1 MEAIAVYIKEYRS
14 LKNALIPLSPCFD
27 VELKKDEIIVQKKQ
41 SFNVFRYFHSNILN
55 LTAIIGSNGCGKTSI
70 LNVISDVF
78 AYKQSTNGNVIL
90 FYDDNEDKVCVLGQS
105 TIHISCKECECI
117 RFNAVENSFLIGM
130 LFVSNAFNPSA
141 YNYPYRDNKP
151 GNGFFNYEIA
161 KQIKDAV
168 KDHKPSLSNILQPYI
183 AEETKREIEFI
194 KKYGNIADFDIR
206 NCIIRNVYDNV
217 QEAFAVEIEEAK
229 TEVFK
234 KEDTFP
240 NRSWLNVARNM
251 ELRFWLNFVLNSVCS
266 FWGKYQDKDKEEKKQ
281 VFNAWL
287 IQYWNVVYECCDKS
301 VDAHHKLGKL
311 AEVMGSFFSENFNLH
326 IYDIVKD
333 IMMLVRDKLTFKD
346 NNGYAAD
353 NVVNNADRVQD
364 VLDIYEKYH
373 PLFAKGIESLTFSW
387 DMSSGEQAMLSLFAR
402 LASISN
408 HELSKYSTLLICI
421 DEADLF
427 FHPEWQ
433 QEFVYK
439 LQARLSKIYADK
451 KLQIIITSHSPI
463 FLSDIPRDHIVLL
476 KKSEKLSGQSEIVLG
491 KSGDIHETFAANIF
505 SLYNDT
511 FFLHKHNNIGIIG
524 DYANNVIKY
533 VLKLIAIKEVCIKIS
548 DFISKKISYKT
559 NEKNDLR
566 EQCLVQELLQS
577 ISNFK
582 KIFTDAGDVYSE
594 FQFTDYLFK
603 YLDGQRDADVE
614 VKIMDISRGID
625 KHLKTALDNLV
636 PLIGEEF
643 LRKQIRGKIDALMSY
658 PYGGRQEKIKRLF
671 SEYNDLSEQEK
682 IAFKKLL
689 GDKNVTNNNT

>member
-70 LNVISDVF
+70 LNVMADVF

-90 FYDDNEDKVCVLGQS
+90 FYDDNKDKICVLGQS
-105 TIHISCKECECI
+105 TIQIFYKKCECS
-117 RFNAVENSFLIGM
+117 RFNAVENSFPVGM

-161 KQIKDAV
+161 KQIKDAAMKYKPPLSDVV
-168 KDHKPSLSNILQPYI
+168 KPYI
-183 AEETKREIEFI
+183 VEETKREIGFVKE
-194 KKYGNIADFDIR
+194 YGKIADFDIR
-206 NCIIRNVYDNV
+206 NCIIENVYNNV
-217 QEAFAVEIEEAK
+217 QEAFAKKIKAAQMD
-229 TEVFK
+229 VFK
-234 KEDTFP
+234 KEYGFFYKSELDVTN
-240 NRSWLNVARNM
+240 NR
-251 ELRFWLNFVLNSVCS
+251 EFYFWSKFVLNSVCS
-266 FWGKYQDKDKEEKKQ
+266 FLAKYQGKDQKDKTEAFEK
-281 VFNAWL
+281 WL
-287 IQYWNVVYECCDKS
+287 SLYWHTVYECCDKRME
-301 VDAHHKLGKL
+301 DHHKLVKL
-311 AEVMGSFFSENFNLH
+311 ASVMGSFFSANFNLH
-326 IYDIVKD
+326 IYNTVKG
-333 IMMLVRDKLTFKD
+333 IMMLVREKLIFMND
-346 NNGYAAD
+346 GYVAS
-353 NVVNNADRVQD
+353 NEEQVQD
-364 VLDIYEKYH
+364 VFAIYKKCIT
-373 PLFAKGIESLTFSW
+373 LFVKGIDCLTFSW

-402 LASISN
+402 LAPISN
-408 HELSKYSTLLICI
+408 HELSKYSTVLICI

-439 LQARLSKIYADK
+439 LQAKLSKIYEK
-451 KLQIIITSHSPI
+451 QNLQIIITSHSPI
-463 FLSDIPRDHIVLL
+463 FLSDMPRDHIVLL

-533 VLKLIAIKEVCIKIS
+533 VLKLIAMKEICIKIS
-548 DFISKKISYKT
+548 DFSSKKTLYK
-559 NEKNDLR
+559 NDEKNDLKK
-566 EQCLVQELLQS
+566 QCFVQELLQS

-582 KIFTDAGDVYSE
+582 TIFDDAGDAYSE

-603 YLDGQRDADVE
+603 YLDGQRDADVD

-625 KHLKTALDNLV
+625 KHLKMALDNLV

-658 PYGGRQEKIKRLF
+658 PYGERQDKIKRLF

>member
-14 LKNALIPLSPCFD
+14 LKNALIPLSSCFD
-27 VELKKDEIIVQKKQ
+27 VELKKDKIIVQKKQ

-70 LNVISDVF
+70 LNVMADVF

-90 FYDDNEDKVCVLGQS
+90 FYDDNKDKVCVLGQS
-105 TIHISCKECECI
+105 KIQIFCKECECI
-117 RFNAVENSFLIGM
+117 RFNAVENSFSIGM

-161 KQIKDAV
+161 KQIKDAAMKYEPPLSDVV
-168 KDHKPSLSNILQPYI
+168 KPYI
-183 AEETKREIEFI
+183 VEETKREIEFV
-194 KKYGNIADFDIR
+194 KEYGKIADFDIR
-206 NCIIRNVYDNV
+206 NCIIENVYNNV
-217 QEAFAVEIEEAK
+217 QEAFAEKIKDAQAN
-229 TEVFK
+229 VFK
-234 KEDTFP
+234 EKDGFFNKYWLDVTN
-240 NRSWLNVARNM
+240 NR
-251 ELRFWLNFVLNSVCS
+251 ELYFWTKFVLNSVCS
-266 FWGKYQDKDKEEKKQ
+266 FWAKYQGKDKKDKTEAFEK
-281 VFNAWL
+281 WL
-287 IQYWNVVYECCDKS
+287 SLYWHTVYECCYKI
-301 VDAHHKLGKL
+301 VDDHHKLVKL
-311 AEVMGSFFSENFNLH
+311 AEVMGSFFRANFNLH
-326 IYDIVKD
+326 IYNTVQN
-333 IMMLVRDKLTFKD
+333 IMTLVREHLTFTGNGGYVA
-346 NNGYAAD
+346 NN
-353 NVVNNADRVQD
+353 VKQVQY
-364 VLDIYEKYH
+364 VLDIYEKCIT
-373 PLFAKGIESLTFSW
+373 LFVKGIDCLTFSW
-387 DMSSGEQAMLSLFAR
+387 DMSSGEQAMLSLFTR
-402 LASISN
+402 LAPISN
-408 HELSKYSTLLICI
+408 PDLSKYSTVLICI

-439 LQARLSKIYADK
+439 LQAKLSKIYAK
-451 KLQIIITSHSPI
+451 QKLQIIITSHSPI
-463 FLSDIPRDHIVLL
+463 FLSDIPRNHIVLL
-476 KKSEKLSGQSEIVLG
+476 KKSEKLLGQSEIVLG
-491 KSGDIHETFAANIF
+491 KYGDIHETFAANIF

-511 FFLHKHNNIGIIG
+511 FFLHKHNNIGVIG

-533 VLKLIAIKEVCIKIS
+533 VLKLIAMKEICIKIS
-548 DFISKKISYKT
+548 DFSSKKILYKDD
-559 NEKNDLR
+559 EKNDLKK
-566 EQCLVQELLQS
+566 QCFVQELLQS
-577 ISNFK
+577 ISIFK
-582 KIFTDAGDVYSE
+582 KIFAEAGDVYSE

-682 IAFKKLL
+682 RAFKKLL

>member
-27 VELKKDEIIVQKKQ
+27 VELKKDKIIVQKKQ

-70 LNVISDVF
+70 LNVMADVF

-90 FYDDNEDKVCVLGQS
+90 FYDDNEDKVCALGQS
-105 TIHISCKECECI
+105 TIQIFYQECECS
-117 RFNAVENSFLIGM
+117 RFNAVEDSFPVGM

-161 KQIKDAV
+161 KLIKDAAM
-168 KDHKPSLSNILQPYI
+168 KYKPPLVDVVRPYI
-183 AEETKREIEFI
+183 VEETKREIEFI
-194 KKYGNIADFDIR
+194 KKHGKIADFDIR
-206 NCIIRNVYDNV
+206 NCIIGTAHNSI
-217 QEAFAVEIEEAK
+217 QEAIAVEIEATKAK
-229 TEVFK
+229 ECTKENVFMNK
-234 KEDTFP
+234 F
-240 NRSWLNVARNM
+240 
-251 ELRFWLNFVLNSVCS
+251 ELGVTNSREIYFWSQFVLNSVSS
-266 FWGKYQDKDKEEKKQ
+266 FWDKYHDKKYEKDAFEK
-281 VFNAWL
+281 WL
-287 IQYWNVVYECCDKS
+287 SRYWNVAYECCDKN
-301 VDAHHKLGKL
+301 VDAHHKLVKL
-311 AEVMGSFFSENFNLH
+311 AEVMGSFFSENFNFNV
-326 IYDIVKD
+326 YDTVQD
-333 IMMLVRDKLTFKD
+333 VMMLLYDKLTFTD
-346 NNGYAAD
+346 SGCYVA
-353 NVVNNADRVQD
+353 NNAEQVQE
-364 VLDIYEKYH
+364 VLDIYKKCV
-373 PLFAKGIESLTFSW
+373 LLLVKGIDCLDFSW
-387 DMSSGEQAMLSLFAR
+387 NMSSGEQALLSLFAR
-402 LASISN
+402 LASISD
-408 HELSKYSTLLICI
+408 HDLSNYHSLLICI

-439 LQARLSKIYADK
+439 LQEKLPKIYAGK
-451 KLQIIITSHSPI
+451 KIQIIITSHSPI
-463 FLSDIPRDHIVLL
+463 FLSDIPRNHIVLL

-491 KSGDIHETFAANIF
+491 KYGDIHETFAANIF

-533 VLKLIAIKEVCIKIS
+533 VLRLIAMKEICIKIS
-548 DFISKKISYKT
+548 DFSSKKILYK
-559 NEKNDLR
+559 NDEKNDLKK
-566 EQCLVQELLQS
+566 QCFVQELLQS

-582 KIFTDAGDVYSE
+582 TIFADVGDVYSE
-594 FQFTDYLFK
+594 FQFTDYLFEN
-603 YLDGQRDADVE
+603 LDGQRDADVE
-614 VKIMDISRGID
+614 VKIMAISRGID

-658 PYGGRQEKIKRLF
+658 PYEGRQDKIKRLF
-671 SEYNDLSEQEK
+671 SEYNVLSELEK

>member
-14 LKNALIPLSPCFD
+14 LKNALIALSPCFD
-27 VELKKDEIIVQKKQ
+27 VELKKNGIIVRKKQ

-70 LNVISDVF
+70 LNVMADAF

-90 FYDDNEDKVCVLGQS
+90 FYDDNKDKVCVLGQS
-105 TIHISCKECECI
+105 TIQFFYKECECN
-117 RFNAVENSFLIGM
+117 RFNSVENSFPVGM

-161 KQIKDAV
+161 KQIKDAAMKYKPPLSDVV
-168 KDHKPSLSNILQPYI
+168 KTYI
-183 AEETKREIEFI
+183 VEETKREIEFI
-194 KKYGNIADFDIR
+194 KKYGKIADFDIKNCSVR
-206 NCIIRNVYDNV
+206 NISDNV
-217 QEAFAVEIEEAK
+217 QNAFAKNIRDTKA
-229 TEVFK
+229 EVFK
-234 KEDTFP
+234 EKDVFF
-240 NRSWLNVARNM
+240 NKSWLDVTNNR
-251 ELRFWLNFVLNSVCS
+251 ELYFWSKFVLNSVCS
-266 FWGKYQDKDKEEKKQ
+266 FWAKYQGKDKKDKTEVFEK
-281 VFNAWL
+281 WL
-287 IQYWNVVYECCDKS
+287 SLYWHTVYECCDKS
-301 VDAHHKLGKL
+301 VDDHNKLVKL

-326 IYDIVKD
+326 IYGTVKS
-333 IMMLVRDKLTFKD
+333 IMMLVRDKLTFTD
-346 NNGYAAD
+346 NGSYVAN
-353 NVVNNADRVQD
+353 NVKQVQD
-364 VLDIYEKYH
+364 VFDIYGKCI
-373 PLFAKGIESLTFSW
+373 PLFIKGIDCLTFSW
-387 DMSSGEQAMLSLFAR
+387 GMSSGEQAMLSLFAR

-408 HELSKYSTLLICI
+408 HDLSKYSTFLICI

-427 FHPEWQ
+427 FHPKWQ

-439 LQARLSKIYADK
+439 LQEKLTKIYAGK
-451 KLQIIITSHSPI
+451 KIQIIVTSHSPI
-463 FLSDIPRDHIVLL
+463 FLSDIPRNHIVLL
-476 KKSEKLSGQSEIVLG
+476 EKSERLSGQSEIVLG
-491 KSGDIHETFAANIF
+491 KYGDIHETFAANIF

-511 FFLHKHNNIGIIG
+511 FFLHKHNNIGVIG

-548 DFISKKISYKT
+548 DFSSKKILY
-559 NEKNDLR
+559 KNDEKIVL
-566 EQCLVQELLQS
+566 EKQCLVRELLQS

-582 KIFTDAGDVYSE
+582 KIFAEAGDVYSE

-603 YLDGQRDADVE
+603 YLDSQRDADVE

-625 KHLKTALDNLV
+625 KHLKTALDNIV

-682 IAFKKLL
+682 RAFKKLL

>member
-41 SFNVFRYFHSNILN
+41 SVNVFRYFHSNILN

-78 AYKQSTNGNVIL
+78 ACKQSTNGNVIL

-105 TIHISCKECECI
+105 TIHISCKECECS
-117 RFNAVENSFLIGM
+117 RFNSVENSFPVGM

-161 KQIKDAV
+161 KQIKDAAMKYKPLLSDVV
-168 KDHKPSLSNILQPYI
+168 KPYI
-183 AEETKREIEFI
+183 VEETKREIEFI
-194 KKYGNIADFDIR
+194 KEYGKIADFDIKNCSVR
-206 NCIIRNVYDNV
+206 NISDNV
-217 QEAFAVEIEEAK
+217 QNAFAKNIRDTKA
-229 TEVFK
+229 EVFK
-234 KEDTFP
+234 EKDVFFNKAWLDVTN
-240 NRSWLNVARNM
+240 NR
-251 ELRFWLNFVLNSVCS
+251 ELYFWSKFVLNSVCS
-266 FWGKYQDKDKEEKKQ
+266 FWAKYQGKDKKDKTEVFEK
-281 VFNAWL
+281 WL
-287 IQYWNVVYECCDKS
+287 SLYWHTVYECCDKS
-301 VDAHHKLGKL
+301 VDDHHKLVKL

-326 IYDIVKD
+326 IYGTVKS
-333 IMMLVRDKLTFKD
+333 IMMLVRDKLTFTD
-346 NNGYAAD
+346 NGSYVAN
-353 NVVNNADRVQD
+353 NVKQVQD
-364 VLDIYEKYH
+364 VFDIYGKCI
-373 PLFAKGIESLTFSW
+373 PLFIKGIDCLTFSW
-387 DMSSGEQAMLSLFAR
+387 GMSSGEQAMLSLFAR

-408 HELSKYSTLLICI
+408 HDLSKYSTFLICI

-439 LQARLSKIYADK
+439 LQDKLPKIYAGK
-451 KLQIIITSHSPI
+451 KIQIIVTSHSPI
-463 FLSDIPRDHIVLL
+463 FLSDIPRNHIVLL
-476 KKSEKLSGQSEIVLG
+476 EKSESLSGQSEIVLG
-491 KSGDIHETFAANIF
+491 KYGDIHETFAANIF

-511 FFLHKHNNIGIIG
+511 FFLHKHNNIGVIG

-533 VLKLIAIKEVCIKIS
+533 VLKLIAMKEICIKIS
-548 DFISKKISYKT
+548 DFSSKKILYKDD
-559 NEKNDLR
+559 EKNDLKK
-566 EQCLVQELLQS
+566 QCFVQELLQS

-582 KIFTDAGDVYSE
+582 KIFAEAGDVYSE

-603 YLDGQRDADVE
+603 YLDSQRDADVE

-625 KHLKTALDNLV
+625 KHLKTALDNIV

-671 SEYNDLSEQEK
+671 SEYNDLSEHEK
-682 IAFKKLL
+682 RAFKKLL

>member
-27 VELKKDEIIVQKKQ
+27 VELKKDEIIVRKKQ

-55 LTAIIGSNGCGKTSI
+55 LTAIIGTNGCGKTSI
-70 LNVISDVF
+70 LNVMADVF

-105 TIHISCKECECI
+105 TIQIFYKECECS
-117 RFNAVENSFLIGM
+117 RFNIVENSFSVGM

-161 KQIKDAV
+161 KQIKDAAMEYKPPLSDVV
-168 KDHKPSLSNILQPYI
+168 KPYI

-206 NCIIRNVYDNV
+206 NCVIRNVYDNV
-217 QEAFAVEIEEAK
+217 QKAFAVEIEEAK
-229 TEVFK
+229 AEVFK
-234 KEDTFP
+234 KEDACP
-240 NRSWLNVARNM
+240 NRSWLNVTRNM
-251 ELRFWLNFVLNSVCS
+251 EFYFWLNFVLNSVCS
-266 FWGKYQDKDKEEKKQ
+266 FWGKHQDKDKEEKKQ

-301 VDAHHKLGKL
+301 VDAHHKIVKL
-311 AEVMGSFFSENFNLH
+311 AEVMGSFFRANFNLH
-326 IYDIVKD
+326 IYDTVQG
-333 IMMLVRDKLTFKD
+333 IMALVREHLTFTGNGGYVA
-346 NNGYAAD
+346 NN
-353 NVVNNADRVQD
+353 VKQVQY
-364 VLDIYEKYH
+364 VLDIYEKCIT
-373 PLFAKGIESLTFSW
+373 LFVKGIDCLTFSW
-387 DMSSGEQAMLSLFAR
+387 GMSSGEQAMLSLFAR
-402 LASISN
+402 LAPISN
-408 HELSKYSTLLICI
+408 HKLSKYSTVLICI

-439 LQARLSKIYADK
+439 LQAKLSKIYEEQ

-524 DYANNVIKY
+524 DYANNAIKY
-533 VLKLIAIKEVCIKIS
+533 VLKLIATKEICIKIF
-548 DFISKKISYKT
+548 DFISKKNLYKDD
-559 NEKNDLR
+559 EKNDLKL
-566 EQCLVQELLQS
+566 QCLTQELSQV
-577 ISNFK
+577 ISECQN
-582 KIFTDAGDVYSE
+582 IFNSCQNV
-594 FQFTDYLFK
+594 
-603 YLDGQRDADVE
+603 
-614 VKIMDISRGID
+614 
-625 KHLKTALDNLV
+625 LKTAWEACRALQSMDDFYGKKDVDVESQIKKISGIVDDLLTGARDNLV

-643 LRKQIRGKIDALMSY
+643 LRKHIRDKIEALISH
-658 PYGGRQEKIKRLF
+658 PDCEKQEKIKRLF
-671 SEYNDLSEQEK
+671 SEYTELSERDK

-689 GDKNVTNNNT
+689 GDKNVANKNT